1 MRASKD
7 NSPTFVS
14 FTVFTL
20 TSDVK
25 MVLITES
32 PTFPQQLT
40 HLVFSRN
47 DYLPSRPDLLWYLES
62 GIVRTVTWN
71 EEDAIVTLGYWG
83 VGDVIGQPLS
93 GVSPYKMECLT
104 SVETTSIP
112 IQQWHQFLD
121 GIRAH
126 SQQSEELFSIVRSER
141 VYTRLDKLLIWL
153 GKKFGRTVPQ
163 GTLIDLRLT
172 HQHIA
177 ELIGTTRVTV
187 TKLLKELEDEGKI
200 LREQRYYILLH

>member
-1 MRASKD
+1 
-7 NSPTFVS
+7 VS
-14 FTVFTL
+14 VTVFTL
-20 TSDVK
+20 TKDVK

-32 PTFPQQLT
+32 LTFPEQLT

-47 DYLPSRPDLLWYLES
+47 DEIPCRPGLLWYLES

-83 VGDVIGQPLS
+83 VGDVVGQPLS
-93 GVSPYKMECLT
+93 GLSPYRMECLT

-112 IQQWHQFLD
+112 AQHWHHFLD

-126 SQQSEELFSIVRSER
+126 SRQSEELFSIVRSER
-141 VYTRLDKLLIWL
+141 IYTRLDKLLIWL
-153 GKKFGRTVPQ
+153 GKKFGRSVPQ

-177 ELIGTTRVTV
+177 ESIGTTRVTV
-187 TKLLKELEDEGKI
+187 TKLLKELEEEGKI
-200 LREQRYYILLH
+200 LRQQRYYILLH